1 MELNNES
8 WLPWLLKVVG
18 AFGFFAVVAALAVG
32 IAGLVLCFTGGSRRT
47 FFIYL
52 LLAQLPILLCVV
64 GALRSWLLV
73 NMVIQQADV
82 VLKASEWA
90 EIRKE
95 IWIMILWGVGWSIPV
110 NILGLVGVSLRRRNS
125 PSPISAP

>member
-18 AFGFFAVVAALAVG
+18 AFGFFAVVAALALG
-32 IAGLVLCFTGGSRRT
+32 IAGLVLCFTGRSRKT

-64 GALRSWLLV
+64 GALRNWLLV
-73 NMVIQQADV
+73 NMVIQRTDV

-95 IWIMILWGVGWSIPV
+95 IWTMILWGVGWSIPV
-110 NILGLVGVSLRRRNS
+110 NILGLVGVSLRRRKS
-125 PSPISAP
+125 PSPTSAS

>member
-18 AFGFFAVVAALAVG
+18 AFGFFAVVAALALG
-32 IAGLVLCFTGGSRRT
+32 IAGLVLCFTGGSRKT
-47 FFIYL
+47 FLIYL

-64 GALRSWLLV
+64 GALRNWLLV
-73 NMVIQQADV
+73 NMVIQRTDV
-82 VLKASEWA
+82 LLKASEWA

-95 IWIMILWGVGWSIPV
+95 IWTMVLWGVGWSIPID
-110 NILGLVGVSLRRRNS
+110 ILGLVGLSLRRRKS
-125 PSPISAP
+125 PVPTLTP